1 MNKSKISIYLNK
13 FHKINNRISKLNN
26 KTILYKKQNKLINN
40 NKILKFLKRFH
51 KIHNRISKKNNKT

>member
-26 KTILYKKQNKLINN
+26 KTIL
-40 NKILKFLKRFH
+40 
-51 KIHNRISKKNNKT
+51 